1 MKPAA
6 ARDLLEARIAA
17 QDPRDVR
24 TILELR
30 RVHAVLVGEPDPGER
45 IPSELATVAV
55 ALRTVAVALR
65 MVGSA
70 ASAVQHD
77 TPSPAEAAQT
87 AIPGI
92 PPGPPMVTR
101 HRYLPASKDA
111 PYVETP
117 CLHSCGVFRRIGPF
131 GRRQGNVTQW
141 KRKEDEH
148 WSNRE
153 IRCVPKGKRA

>member
-24 TILELR
+24 TLLELR
-30 RVHAVLVGEPDPGER
+30 RVHAVLIGEPDPGER
-45 IPSELATVAV
+45 IPSELA
-55 ALRTVAVALR
+55 TVAVALR

-153 IRCVPKGKRA
+153 IRCVPKTKRS

>member
-17 QDPRDVR
+17 QDLRDVR
-24 TILELR
+24 TLLELR
-30 RVHAVLVGEPDPGER
+30 RVHAVLIGEPDPGER

-55 ALRTVAVALR
+55 ALRD
-65 MVGSA
+65 VGSA
-70 ASAVQHD
+70 ASAPQHN
-77 TPSPAEAAQT
+77 TPPPPEAAQT